1 MLASPGI
8 TVGRFLYPVQA
19 VFLAPAFSF
28 ACVFH
33 SPFLRRY
40 RFLAS
45 GAMSYAPPA
54 NIQQRKWRFGNESA

>member
-33 SPFLRRY
+33 SP
-40 RFLAS
+40 
-45 GAMSYAPPA
+45 SYAPPA